1 MHPCFLSVLLPAVF
15 VPPFAHPAEG
25 PVTSQYGDCVQDNL
39 VTPQDGL
46 VAPPFGD
53 YVRTSLKNV
62 RNLCKMV
69 VFQYFFIRALELAA
83 NHEKQ
88 VFTFF
93 AFLPPYMAVSGSPVP
108 RKR

>member
-1 MHPCFLSVLLPAVF
+1 MGLEESWRRASGSLEASWRKIGGGLKEDGCRCIVF
-15 VPPFAHPAEG
+15 G
-25 PVTSQYGDCVQDNL
+25 L

-46 VAPPFGD
+46 VTPTYGN

-62 RNLCKMV
+62 SNFRKMK
-69 VFQYFFIRALELAA
+69 VFHDFSIRALKLAA

-93 AFLPPYMAVSGSPVP
+93 AFLPPYMGVSGSAVP